1 MQAEPHLIPLD
12 GETFDLRS
20 ANTSEEARLDIKAT
34 GFWRRGQTAFF
45 DVRVTH
51 VNSASNRNQSTES
64 VFLEN
69 ENEKKRAY
77 LQRVIEVEQG
87 TFTPLVLGTNGGM
100 GQECAVFI
108 KHLAEN
114 DAEKENDNY
123 SSIIIMLRTKLSF
136 EILKLTLLC
145 VRGTR
150 YPWKKRDNPA
160 MEDFTLIREK
170 AEVK

>member
-1 MQAEPHLIPLD
+1 MQVEPHLIPLD

-34 GFWRRGQTAFF
+34 GFWRQGQTAFF

-51 VNSASNRNQSTES
+51 VNSASNRYQSTES
-64 VFLEN
+64 AFLKN

-77 LQRVIEVEQG
+77 LQRVIEMEQG

-108 KHLAEN
+108 KHLAAKL
-114 DAEKENDNY
+114 AEKENDSY
-123 SSIIIMLRTKLSF
+123 SLVITML
-136 EILKLTLLC
+136 
-145 VRGTR
+145 
-150 YPWKKRDNPA
+150 
-160 MEDFTLIREK
+160 
-170 AEVK
+170 